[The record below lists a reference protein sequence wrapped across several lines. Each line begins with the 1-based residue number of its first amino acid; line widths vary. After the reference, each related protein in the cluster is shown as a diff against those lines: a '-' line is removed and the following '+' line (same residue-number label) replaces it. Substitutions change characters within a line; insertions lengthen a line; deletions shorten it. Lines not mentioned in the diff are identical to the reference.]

1 MFDETGKA
9 TLSELIYMADNM
21 AFLPY
26 QVQDEPLYIIHQI
39 DIIVSVSGSN
49 ILQSY
54 KEVFFPGAADDD
66 RAKLEDDD
74 DKGLNTLLGCKI
86 HRYSPT
92 EQAKVWDKPLTGKA
106 KMTFNPSQAMDL
118 DRETPKT
125 CHKKMTP
132 KLRYPDDDDDIPP
145 PPSQSGH
152 GTPAAAG
159 TPSGGQA
166 GGDALD
172 AAQGGPETG
181 ESQDSKP
188 VAVIDLSGDGD
199 GDNGGRKVEIRKA
212 PSSLMAYYKRSMS
225 SHHRRGRTSKSSSLS
240 SKSHKHKKK
249 KRWWHYSE
257 DDERKTTARTVT
269 MWCSGASGACC
280 GAEIEKG
287 FPFWDLVC

>member
-1 MFDETGKA
+1 
-9 TLSELIYMADNM
+9 M

-54 KEVFFPGAADDD
+54 KEVERMP
-66 RAKLEDDD
+66 EDTTALPNLFMMSQ
-74 DKGLNTLLGCKI
+74 GCILLLMLKQHLKELYRFTDSKI
-86 HRYSPT
+86 HCYSPT
-92 EQAKVWDKPLTGKA
+92 EQAKVWDKPLTGKT

-145 PPSQSGH
+145 PPSQSSH

-257 DDERKTTARTVT
+257 DDDEEDDSEDSDYV
-269 MWCSGASGACC
+269 
-280 GAEIEKG
+280 
-287 FPFWDLVC
+287 V